1 MRRPVVSV
9 KAYEARLPDRPTL
22 MRSWACSRRA
32 LCSAGVPLAGE
43 ELGLVNRPEA
53 KPWTRGSSSKGPP
66 PRTASRAR
74 SEKVAMPV
82 PAMFFCVA
90 CTKRASSAISPKF
103 QPSP

>member
-1 MRRPVVSV
+1 MRRPAVSV
-9 KAYEARLPDRPTL
+9 KAYEARLPDSPTL
-22 MRSWACSRRA
+22 IRSWACRSRAR
-32 LCSAGVPLAGE
+32 CWSGVPFAGE
-43 ELGLVNRPEA
+43 AFGAVNRPEA

-66 PRTASRAR
+66 PRTASRER

-90 CTKRASSAISPKF
+90 WTKRASSATSPKF